1 MSEQVEFLKN
11 VIASAQTGSEGAV
24 ILLRQICV
32 AAAEAAPVYDLIA
45 IGQCLCHLGV
55 EASRSEL
62 GRN

>member
-11 VIASAQTGSEGAV
+11 LVTSAQAGSDGAV
-24 ILLRQICV
+24 TMLRQICV